1 MAEGQEIAKGPLR
14 RLPSDW
20 RWASLVVLVC
30 AVLSAGMRI
39 SIDSF
44 AVFLLPLS
52 YELSYEFGWSRSE
65 AVSIYGL
72 SMLSF
77 GVGCVLAGRSIEHFG
92 ARWTYCAGLSA
103 IAIVFLNASRFDALW
118 QFALCNGVI
127 AGASAALIGMVSH
140 AVLLSR
146 WFHDNLTFAI
156 SLSFASAGVGMLV
169 SAPLLQSLIEDDG

>member
-1 MAEGQEIAKGPLR
+1 
-14 RLPSDW
+14 
-20 RWASLVVLVC
+20 
-30 AVLSAGMRI
+30 
-39 SIDSF
+39 
-44 AVFLLPLS
+44 
-52 YELSYEFGWSRSE
+52 
-65 AVSIYGL
+65 VSIYGL

-118 QFALCNGVI
+118 QFAFCNGVI
-127 AGASAALIGMVSH
+127 VGASAALIGMVSH

-156 SLSFASAGVGMLV
+156 SLSFASSGVGMMAGAAAIPALE
-169 SAPLLQSLIEDDG
+169 LSLPVWLY